1 MESNKGFFRGSHGE
15 MYKINHA
22 LESFG
27 GTVNDGESEK
37 NTSVLGISWIKK
49 LQFCRVFCESF
60 PNRVSVLWP
69 NFPNNHIRQFFPS
82 WYKI

>member
-1 MESNKGFFRGSHGE
+1 MESNKDLFRGSHGE

-37 NTSVLGISWIKK
+37 NTSVFGISWIKR
-49 LQFCRVFCESF
+49 L
-60 PNRVSVLWP
+60 
-69 NFPNNHIRQFFPS
+69 
-82 WYKI
+82 